1 MQELSLG
8 FIQDSSDLKKKL
20 GAVSF
25 WRIAEYIAKER
36 LGNQRRERII
46 HNIAKNKKKKR
57 ETSGNRRRKKDK
69 SFAISP
75 KQQKNNVSNM
85 AKTGEMPSD
94 HSS

>member
-46 HNIAKNKKKKR
+46 HNIAKNKKKK